1 MSLNFPRITDCPDS
15 LSTETYSRTCHLDY
29 LVHWPRNRASQDKI
43 QITEEAPATQLV
55 AMTEDSGELAP
66 RRDEYFDLGS
76 IFRNS
81 ATITFVVQIGAVILM
96 VGSLTAYGIGDLFLS
111 LAPDLQILLL
121 LIISILFLV
130 IFLAAISAFIR
141 FSRRIGNAVVGPGIE
156 RVPFNTP
163 RVKTVVIMYGLLVAL
178 MAITGLYIWYL
189 VDQNFLI
196 PFTAGSTSLR
206 LFGFALGGFV
216 IALLIQIIVAGV
228 GRSASRIIIEV
239 LDADDDDEFLR

>member
-1 MSLNFPRITDCPDS
+1 M
-15 LSTETYSRTCHLDY
+15 
-29 LVHWPRNRASQDKI
+29 
-43 QITEEAPATQLV
+43 V
-55 AMTEDSGELAP
+55 AMTEESGELAP

-81 ATITFVVQIGAVILM
+81 ATITFVIQIGAVILM

-111 LAPDLQILLL
+111 LAPDLQILMLL
-121 LIISILFLV
+121 VISIIFLV

-141 FSRRIGNAVVGPGIE
+141 FSRRIGNVVVGPGIE

-163 RVKTVVIMYGLLVAL
+163 RVKTVVMMYGVLVTL

-189 VDQNFLI
+189 VDLNFLI
-196 PFTAGSTSLR
+196 PFASGSTSLR

-216 IALLIQIIVAGV
+216 VALLIQIIVAGV

-239 LDADDDDEFLR
+239 LDADDDEEFLR